1 MPEVLIRWDIDASS
15 FPEASTDKKTALFV
29 LQRMLPEYVWDIVH
43 LEGNPYSFVE
53 VQTLLQGTTVA
64 GYSLFEQ
71 MQILNQEKSI
81 NELKVVVRDDD
92 STVNKNLLLRY
103 HQYIVKEEVLK
114 WGMFRDGQVSISG
127 TDYMPPVA
135 GELDALFVKG
145 MEAILAIS
153 HPFER
158 ALAYFFFGALNQ
170 FFYDG
175 NKRTSRLIMNTILMQ
190 YGYCYLSIPGDRK
203 SKFDE
208 TMVNFYNTKDA
219 SQGFQFLIDC
229 YQQHD

>member
-1 MPEVLIRWDIDASS
+1 MPEAFIHWDIDTSN
-15 FPEASTDKKTALFV
+15 FPEANTDKKTALFM

-81 NELKVVVRDDD
+81 NELKAVIKAESYVI
-92 STVNKNLLLRY
+92 NKELLLRY
-103 HQYIVKEEVLK
+103 HQYVAKEEALK
-114 WGMFRDGQVSISG
+114 WGVFRDGQVSISG
-127 TDYMPPVA
+127 TEYMPPA
-135 GELDALFVKG
+135 ANELDELFEKG
-145 MEAILAIS
+145 MEGILAIS

-175 NKRTSRLIMNTILMQ
+175 NKRTSRLIMNTILMRH
-190 YGYCYLSIPGDRK
+190 GYYYLSIPGDRR
-203 SKFDE
+203 SEFDE

-229 YQQHD
+229 YQQYD

>member
-1 MPEVLIRWDIDASS
+1 M
-15 FPEASTDKKTALFV
+15 

-81 NELKVVVRDDD
+81 NELKTVVKAENY
-92 STVNKNLLLRY
+92 TVNKNLLLRY
-103 HQYIVKEEVLK
+103 HQCVAKEEALK
-114 WGMFRDGQVSISG
+114 WGVFRDGQVSISG
-127 TDYMPPVA
+127 TEYMPPA
-135 GELDALFVKG
+135 ADELDTLFTKG

-158 ALAYFFFGALNQ
+158 ALAYFFFGARNQ

-175 NKRTSRLIMNTILMQ
+175 NKRTSRLVMNTILMQ
-190 YGYCYLSIPGDRK
+190 HGYYYLSIPGDRK
-203 SKFDE
+203 SEFDE
-208 TMVNFYNTKDA
+208 IMVNFYNTKDA

-229 YQQHD
+229 YQQP

>member
-1 MPEVLIRWDIDASS
+1 M
-15 FPEASTDKKTALFV
+15 
-29 LQRMLPEYVWDIVH
+29 LQRMLPEYVWDIIH
-43 LEGNPYSFVE
+43 LEGNPYRFVE

-81 NELKVVVRDDD
+81 NELKAVIKAE
-92 STVNKNLLLRY
+92 SYAINKELLLRY
-103 HQYIVKEEVLK
+103 HQYVAKEEALK
-114 WGMFRDGQVSISG
+114 WGVFRDGQVSISG
-127 TDYMPPVA
+127 TEYMPPA
-135 GELDALFVKG
+135 ANELDELFEKG

-190 YGYCYLSIPGDRK
+190 HGYYYLSIPGDKK
-203 SKFDE
+203 SEFDE
-208 TMVNFYNTKDA
+208 IMVNFYNTKDA
-219 SQGFQFLIDC
+219 SQGLQFLIDC